1 MVVMV
6 MVTMVVMVVIV
17 MMLLVMVVMILM
29 LEEDFVDVCGVVE
42 SKDLANLFEMLG
54 KDQTTR
60 QQSCK
65 ENPA

>member
-54 KDQTTR
+54 KD
-60 QQSCK
+60 
-65 ENPA
+65 